1 MSHTSIRVVVEST
14 PKRVFVSALDWPGW
28 ARGGKTEEAAVGALL
43 AAAPR
48 YARVAAA
55 AGYLLDG
62 AGPELILDVVERV
75 DGDASTAFGVPAI
88 VADADREPVDAV
100 DAARLAAIVDA
111 AWRAFDRVAAAAPEE
126 LRKGPRG
133 GGRDRTKMVEHVTGG
148 DDAYAA
154 VLGLGAAERRT
165 MTGLREQVLAILRQ
179 PSDGS
184 PIAGKRWPPR
194 YAARRIAWHALD
206 HAWEI
211 EDRTE
216 PGEDR
221 TEPGFR

>member
-1 MSHTSIRVVVEST
+1 MSERVRVAVEAA
-14 PKRVFVSALDWPGW
+14 PKKAFVAALDWPGW
-28 ARGGKTEEAAVGALL
+28 ARGGKDEALAMGAFL

-48 YARVAAA
+48 YAAAA
-55 AGYLLDG
+55 AE
-62 AGPELILDVVERV
+62 AGLRFDPDSIDIEVVERV
-75 DGDASTAFGVPAI
+75 PGGSGTEFGVPSAI
-88 VADADREPVDAV
+88 TEADRRPVDAEE
-100 DAARLAAIVDA
+100 AARLAALVAA
-111 AWRAFDRVAAAAPEE
+111 AWTVFDRVAAAAAPEV

-133 GGRDRTKMVEHVTGG
+133 GGRDRTKIVEHVNGG

-154 VLGLGAAERRT
+154 VLGIGAAERRT
-165 MTGLREQVLAILRQ
+165 VTGLRERVLAILRE

-211 EDRTE
+211 EDRTD
-216 PGEDR
+216 PA
-221 TEPGFR
+221 